1 MIRRAPGK
9 SPKNNKHRGTHAMT
23 LTSTHEVGDADGN
36 HVYRRITLRLI
47 PFIFICYLFNY
58 LDRVNVGFA
67 KLQMLDA
74 LSFSET
80 VYGLG
85 AGIFFIGYVL
95 CGLPSNLALNRFGP
109 RRWIGLMMITW
120 GIFSTCLLFVTT
132 PVEFYVLRFLT
143 GMAEAGFFP
152 GIVLYLSR
160 WYPNQRRGRI
170 MALFMSA
177 IPVSGLLGGP
187 FSGWI
192 LNHFA
197 AGQGGMAGWQ
207 WMFLIQGLPTVALGV
222 LAFFLLCDKV
232 EDARWL
238 TPEQRQRVK
247 TDITHDEL
255 NRPVQGKSTVASVL
269 TMPFIWILGF
279 IYFCI
284 QTGVYA
290 INFWLPSII
299 KNLGFSDALVI
310 GWISALPYLM
320 AGVFMLLVGRSAD
333 LRNERRWHLVVPMLM
348 GAAGLI
354 IAANFATVPLIAILG
369 LTIATMGALTSLPM
383 FWPLPTAL
391 LSASVAAGGLALINS
406 IGQMAGFLSPYL
418 VGWIKDQTGSTTL
431 ALYSLAA
438 LTIVGSLVALRVSRQ
453 SAAKVA
459 AAA

>member
-1 MIRRAPGK
+1 MSN
-9 SPKNNKHRGTHAMT
+9 SPVR
-23 LTSTHEVGDADGN
+23 EVGDADGN

-120 GIFSTCLLFVTT
+120 GTFSTCLLFVTT

-192 LNHFA
+192 LSHFA

-232 EDARWL
+232 EDAHWL
-238 TPEQRQRVK
+238 APEQRQRVK
-247 TDITHDEL
+247 IDITQDEL
-255 NRPVQGKSTVASVL
+255 NRPIQGKSSVASVL

-284 QTGVYA
+284 QSGVYA

-310 GWISALPYLM
+310 GWISAVPYLM

-348 GAAGLI
+348 GATGLI
-354 IAANFATVPLIAILG
+354 IAANFASVPLVAILG

-418 VGWIKDQTGSTTL
+418 VGWIKDQTGSTTM

-438 LTIVGSLVALRVSRQ
+438 LTIVGSLVAFRISRQ
-453 SAAKVA
+453 SAANVSA
-459 AAA
+459 TA